1 MRNTV
6 KATCTL
12 LLLLSQILI
21 CSAQLPDGFKTVPVN
36 KKVKDFTPDSINLS
50 SPLDYYLSRAWV
62 RSTGKVRYW
71 ADISTSK
78 FQFDPAAPDEQVS
91 EDLRNYILDENIESI
106 VSYRDT
112 AAAILT
118 HSEGDDFIL
127 LNFCWIE
134 EGKWVNG
141 GQWMAMDSAEAESI
155 LRTQLPV
162 NYENLPRIAR
172 IKSMPEDPR
181 PFTAFLSGIE
191 ASPEEFLLEML
202 GTHKLVINGEYHRR
216 KVSWDMLKRLIRLPG
231 FHEKT
236 GRIFMELPSWCQP
249 KMDAFMDSDTL
260 NTGTIL
266 EIFREEQPNGW
277 WDRGEFEFI
286 CDVWRLNRS
295 LPAGKR
301 IRIVLADYQIPYSKI
316 TDRKDAR
323 SLENRNTHMADV
335 IEETVRTSSDGRNS
349 LFLVGCAHAY
359 KSRQSGIAS
368 AASGQAEVPTAG
380 AQLTDRL
387 GAENVFTVFQHV
399 LPGDNT
405 GNNKTPIRGGMFD
418 RAFEAD
424 GNRPVGFRLAGSPF
438 GDEPFDG
445 IYEIKYNASTG
456 TYADNFDGYLF
467 LHPIADEPQAEPL
480 TEIFTDRFV
489 EEIKRRASVL
499 GTGHIPAL
507 WFGRKAQ
514 DLTREY
520 IIGVLQEE

>member
-1 MRNTV
+1 
-6 KATCTL
+6 
-12 LLLLSQILI
+12 
-21 CSAQLPDGFKTVPVN
+21 
-36 KKVKDFTPDSINLS
+36 
-50 SPLDYYLSRAWV
+50 
-62 RSTGKVRYW
+62 
-71 ADISTSK
+71 
-78 FQFDPAAPDEQVS
+78 
-91 EDLRNYILDENIESI
+91 
-106 VSYRDT
+106 
-112 AAAILT
+112 
-118 HSEGDDFIL
+118 
-127 LNFCWIE
+127 
-134 EGKWVNG
+134 
-141 GQWMAMDSAEAESI
+141 
-155 LRTQLPV
+155 
-162 NYENLPRIAR
+162 
-172 IKSMPEDPR
+172 
-181 PFTAFLSGIE
+181 
-191 ASPEEFLLEML
+191 
-202 GTHKLVINGEYHRR
+202 
-216 KVSWDMLKRLIRLPG
+216 MLKRLIRLPG

-405 GNNKTPIRGGMFD
+405 GNNKAPIRGGMFD

-467 LHPIADEPQAEPL
+467 LQPIADEPQAEPL